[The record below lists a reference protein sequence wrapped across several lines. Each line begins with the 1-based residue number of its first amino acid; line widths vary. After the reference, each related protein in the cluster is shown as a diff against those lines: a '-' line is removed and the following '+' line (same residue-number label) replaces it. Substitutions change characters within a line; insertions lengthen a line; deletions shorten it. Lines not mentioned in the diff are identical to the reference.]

1 MPAIAIG
8 AFVIGLSGC
17 SSGSTPS
24 PSTGRTLAP
33 NSKAYSSTCVA
44 LKEIVEAVTDTPEPV
59 NAALKQAQADLASA
73 VSLARAEG
81 ASKVVAAIA
90 TLNSDIE
97 RLKVQIAQGVNAQTL
112 ASSSRRVSN
121 DADAVPVDCAGFS

>member
-1 MPAIAIG
+1 
-8 AFVIGLSGC
+8 
-17 SSGSTPS
+17 
-24 PSTGRTLAP
+24 
-33 NSKAYSSTCVA
+33 VA